1 MFHANSFYSCGVITS
16 FKKNPEIK
24 NKPVWILTYTWP
36 LGVVSDL
43 NDCMQYMSGG
53 SQIDCKGEKGFK
65 GVLFFGVVYEKS
77 FSIT

>member
-1 MFHANSFYSCGVITS
+1 M
-16 FKKNPEIK
+16 
-24 NKPVWILTYTWP
+24 WILTYTWP